1 MRPTSQ
7 PAATMP
13 AVSPPQLLQ
22 PRRPEGGAAP
32 PQLRPPPTTP
42 VRPTVGP
49 PTLLKPRPSVTPKP
63 PALQPSQPQSGPA
76 QTRVTMPVVMPK
88 PELKPSTPALQPSQP
103 QSGLAQSRVTMPV
116 VMPKP
121 ELKPSTP
128 ASRPPALGDRLDGTR
143 QFQPQRGGLQ
153 STAITAP
160 PEGRGAGTTLNRPDP
175 HKPRVTELLR
185 PTQTEQIPDDLLVN
199 DDKSKKP
206 FKKGRKEK
214 VTAEMRRAARKLR
227 EKARDEKAAAA
238 RKEKEE
244 IFEVG
249 EEGMSLEQLADI
261 IQVDP
266 SEIVR
271 SLFMKGIT
279 LSMNQ
284 VLDKNICKVVAAE
297 YDILV
302 LDKAEETVA
311 EKGKKRT
318 EFLTDEDIDDLTP
331 RPPVVTVMGHVD
343 HGKTSLLDYIRKK
356 RVAAGEA
363 GGITQSIGAYNTSV
377 EVDGELK
384 TICFLDTP
392 GHEAFSAMRARGA
405 QQCQRKRIVGSH
417 GSSKS
422 SSGSSS
428 KSSSG
433 SKAVAVAAAK
443 APVAIEAKAAVTD
456 LAIIIVAA
464 DDGVRPQT
472 REAVAH
478 AQAAGVPIL
487 VAINKVDKA
496 GADVERV
503 KQELLELNLVAEE
516 WGGSTPMVAVS
527 AKKGTGIPDLLQAV
541 TWMAE
546 EQSLQANAKRAAQ
559 GTIIESHLDRKVGPV
574 ATLLVQ
580 AGTLKVGDIISAGA
594 AYGKV
599 RTLRDDLGQPMQE
612 AGPSIA
618 VQMVGLGSC
627 PMAGEEWGVVAS
639 ESAAREI
646 SVKSLAS
653 SRNQR
658 MVEMTGGGSMV
669 TLSSLATVD
678 EDLEA
683 LQKMNLIIKGD
694 TMGVVEAIKNAL
706 SALPQHSVTLRFL
719 LSNAGDIS
727 ISDVDLAAA
736 STGLVLGFNLKP
748 DTAVEEH
755 AKRLGVKLMTYNVI
769 YDLIDDVKA
778 AMEGKLRSIDEK
790 VFLGKGEVKAVFGTG
805 KKRVAG
811 CVVLNGKLQKGAF
824 VIVKRGKQVVAE
836 GKLISL
842 RRVKDNVDEVP
853 EGVECG
859 VGMEGFIEWQEKD
872 TFECFQVS
880 RGCGPG

>member
-1 MRPTSQ
+1 
-7 PAATMP
+7 
-13 AVSPPQLLQ
+13 
-22 PRRPEGGAAP
+22 
-32 PQLRPPPTTP
+32 
-42 VRPTVGP
+42 
-49 PTLLKPRPSVTPKP
+49 
-63 PALQPSQPQSGPA
+63 
-76 QTRVTMPVVMPK
+76 
-88 PELKPSTPALQPSQP
+88 
-103 QSGLAQSRVTMPV
+103 
-116 VMPKP
+116 
-121 ELKPSTP
+121 
-128 ASRPPALGDRLDGTR
+128 
-143 QFQPQRGGLQ
+143 
-153 STAITAP
+153 
-160 PEGRGAGTTLNRPDP
+160 
-175 HKPRVTELLR
+175 
-185 PTQTEQIPDDLLVN
+185 
-199 DDKSKKP
+199 
-206 FKKGRKEK
+206 
-214 VTAEMRRAARKLR
+214 
-227 EKARDEKAAAA
+227 
-238 RKEKEE
+238 
-244 IFEVG
+244 
-249 EEGMSLEQLADI
+249 
-261 IQVDP
+261 
-266 SEIVR
+266 
-271 SLFMKGIT
+271 
-279 LSMNQ
+279 

-405 QQCQRKRIVGSH
+405 Q
-417 GSSKS
+417 
-422 SSGSSS
+422 
-428 KSSSG
+428 
-433 SKAVAVAAAK
+433 
-443 APVAIEAKAAVTD
+443 VTD

-580 AGTLKVGDIISAGA
+580 AGTLKVGDGRVGDIISAGA

-872 TFECFQVS
+872 TFECFQIVTKV
-880 RGCGPG
+880 RRLEEARAATAVDIPV